1 MLPTWKYVRNAT
13 SEPQVLSDVRF
24 VANGGLVSCIP
35 GGLVESVGP
44 KLTVLPGQIVKLPI
58 NQYCDNARRAH
69 WTEDVTEDE
78 WQAALAADKS
88 GRDKLIAEVEQLQHE
103 LRLLRKVLDEAQAAA
118 PEAKQS
124 SKRKTRGT

>member
-1 MLPTWKYVRNAT
+1 MPLPLWKYVRNAT

-88 GRDKLIAEVEQLQHE
+88 DRDRLIAEAKQLQAQVVE
-103 LRLLRKVLDEAQAAA
+103 LRKELDDARSATPAPQKAGRRK
-118 PEAKQS
+118 
-124 SKRKTRGT
+124 G